1 MPKRLMRSVSLIL
14 VVSFC
19 LLNFNVPRAQAQMV
33 GTDAVIEG
41 QRAADQRAQV
51 AIFLAREDI
60 QQLLTRNGV
69 DPAEAQLRVASLSNE
84 EVAKISNSIDQL
96 PAGGDGV
103 GAVVGA
109 VVLIFLV
116 LLITDLLGLTHVYPF
131 VNHPR

>member
-1 MPKRLMRSVSLIL
+1 MPKRLIRSVSLIL

-51 AIFLAREDI
+51 ATFLAREDI
-60 QQLLTRNGV
+60 QQLLTHNGV
-69 DPAEAQLRVASLSNE
+69 DPVEAQLRVASLSNE

-96 PAGGDGV
+96 PAVGDGV
-103 GAVVGA
+103 GSVVGA

>member
-1 MPKRLMRSVSLIL
+1 MLKRLMRSVSLIL

-51 AIFLAREDI
+51 ATFLAREDI

-69 DPAEAQLRVASLSNE
+69 DPAEAQLRVSSLSNE